1 MKFKEFLKLSE
12 EQSGTDKGLMGY
24 PQTYYIK
31 KPSDGRPFKNLA
43 ATAGMT
49 PRGNSGGSTGDL
61 GGMSSTENQ
70 PMMMKK
76 FMKK

>member
-1 MKFKEFLKLSE
+1 MKFKEFVKLSE
-12 EQSGTDKGLMGY
+12 EQSATDKGLMGY
-24 PQTYYIK
+24 PQAYYAK

-49 PRGNSGGSTGDL
+49 PRGNSGGTSNV
-61 GGMSSTENQ
+61 NQ